1 MNTTRRSF
9 LRRAAL
15 AATGGI
21 LAACRRRQPLAPPV
35 AGRRPSDPAG
45 PLPAPTP
52 LPLPGRY
59 SEAPMLAERVARGE
73 LPPLEDRLPAVPFV
87 CAAGDGAT
95 GRYGGALRRAWLLP
109 PESLPFYPEMTSGVM
124 GDLKGLVEPGM
135 TCYLADLTLAPNL
148 CASWEVNEDATR
160 YVWHLRP
167 GLKWSDGAP
176 VTAEDLRFY
185 YAHHAKA
192 VSRPHPTLPPAEDAL
207 PEAEIAVHDDLTA
220 EVRFS
225 APQPHHA
232 HLSTRFSWL
241 VPAHYLRQYHADY
254 EDRAVLDARARAE
267 GGADRDWALHYYL
280 RSSWRFHTEIPALNA
295 WLLQSAAREASDD
308 GSAAAGSPPADM
320 WARYIHQG
328 GFLLERNP
336 YFFQVDAEGRQ
347 LPYLDHIDTRILP
360 DRDAFRMWLAN
371 GEAEYQ
377 SLGLTHDDISWLTDL
392 QGAGGPRLVLA
403 PSSRH
408 ATLQLNLSTADE
420 ALRALFGERAVHRA
434 LMLAIDREAIN
445 TLAYGGTW
453 RARQFSPPEASP
465 QYDAALAQA
474 HIAYDPEE
482 ANRLL
487 DEAGYAARDG
497 EGYRRHPGGA
507 RVRIEIVGGA
517 GEESASGQAAAAAAD
532 YLRAVGIDAAYRQIT
547 SEEYW
552 RLHLAH
558 NTLEAAW
565 IEIDAPLLPLVHP
578 TAFLGRGLSE
588 AGHLPWAGLYAHHGL
603 VAEGDPG
610 AEPPPEGHFLWRL
623 WQAGERLRTARSA
636 AEQEAAW
643 EEVVAIWREEIP
655 LIGVLGQAPQPVLV
669 ARGLRGF
676 TDGLPYDEWTGG
688 LHLQRPQ
695 QLSWEHPDEHAWV
708 P

>member
-1 MNTTRRSF
+1 M
-9 LRRAAL
+9 
-15 AATGGI
+15 
-21 LAACRRRQPLAPPV
+21 
-35 AGRRPSDPAG
+35 
-45 PLPAPTP
+45 
-52 LPLPGRY
+52 
-59 SEAPMLAERVARGE
+59 
-73 LPPLEDRLPAVPFV
+73 
-87 CAAGDGAT
+87 
-95 GRYGGALRRAWLLP
+95 
-109 PESLPFYPEMTSGVM
+109 
-124 GDLKGLVEPGM
+124 
-135 TCYLADLTLAPNL
+135 
-148 CASWEVNEDATR
+148 
-160 YVWHLRP
+160 
-167 GLKWSDGAP
+167 
-176 VTAEDLRFY
+176 
-185 YAHHAKA
+185 
-192 VSRPHPTLPPAEDAL
+192 
-207 PEAEIAVHDDLTA
+207 
-220 EVRFS
+220 
-225 APQPHHA
+225 
-232 HLSTRFSWL
+232 
-241 VPAHYLRQYHADY
+241 
-254 EDRAVLDARARAE
+254 
-267 GGADRDWALHYYL
+267 
-280 RSSWRFHTEIPALNA
+280 WR
-295 WLLQSAAREASDD
+295 
-308 GSAAAGSPPADM
+308 
-320 WARYIHQG
+320 
-328 GFLLERNP
+328 
-336 YFFQVDAEGRQ
+336 
-347 LPYLDHIDTRILP
+347 
-360 DRDAFRMWLAN
+360 AN

-643 EEVVAIWREEIP
+643 ERSSPSGARRSPSSASSGRRPSPCWWRAGCADSPTGCHTTSGRAGSTSSGHSNSPGSTPTSTRGYRDAAGLCPHEAGRAAAPPSASALRGARRGRGGADRALLRTPVRHPFRQQFQIWRRRSPIAGQEWSAADSLP
-655 LIGVLGQAPQPVLV
+655 LCFRPLLV
-669 ARGLRGF
+669 AVFCGVI
-676 TDGLPYDEWTGG
+676 
-688 LHLQRPQ
+688 
-695 QLSWEHPDEHAWV
+695 A
-708 P
+708 